1 LFREKIAFG
10 FPDRYIL
17 HVTLFLRR
25 PEAFVFKKVILF
37 LGIAFHYYTDLNDG
51 PAQPLAEIAPGRITL
66 NLILQETFTGWLFH
80 SDAPITLGAV
90 FPVDRMIHRFF
101 KGKIAELVMLGEALS
116 QHAIQK
122 IMINGIYF

>member
-1 LFREKIAFG
+1 L
-10 FPDRYIL
+10 RY
-17 HVTLFLRR
+17 

-37 LGIAFHYYTDLNDG
+37 LGIAFHYCTDLNDG
-51 PAQPLAEIAPGRITL
+51 PAQPVAELTPGCITL
-66 NLILQETFTGWLFH
+66 NLVLQETFTEWLFH
-80 SDAPITLGAV
+80 FDAPITLGAV
-90 FPVDRMIHRFF
+90 SSVHRMIHRFF